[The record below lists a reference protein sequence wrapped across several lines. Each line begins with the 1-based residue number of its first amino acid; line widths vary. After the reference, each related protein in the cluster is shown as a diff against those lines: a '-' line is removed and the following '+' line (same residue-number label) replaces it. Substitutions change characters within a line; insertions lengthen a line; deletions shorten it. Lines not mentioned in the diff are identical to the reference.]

1 MNAYPVPFRVDRSR
15 APALRLVNVSREILC
30 WVRVEMD
37 GPGVASARL
46 TPRLD
51 PGAALVVDVRG
62 RDLERDSR
70 LIVRWRRPNGEEYL
84 WGVAF

>member
-1 MNAYPVPFRVDRSR
+1 VPFRIDRSR
-15 APALRLVNVSREILC
+15 APRYRLVNESAEPLR

-37 GPGVASARL
+37 GPGVVAAPL

-51 PGAALVVDVRG
+51 PGSSLEVRVGG
-62 RDLERDSR
+62 RDLARSSR
-70 LIVRWRRPNGEEYL
+70 LVVRWLRPNGEEYL